1 MSTTPEQ
8 AAYLPQS
15 AAAEFLHHS
24 PRTLEQW
31 RLIGYGPPFFKV
43 GRRVLYSR
51 ADLEKFML
59 SNRRTSTSDTGRTA

>member
-1 MSTTPEQ
+1 MSTTEQ

-31 RLIGYGPPFFKV
+31 RLTGYGPAFYKV
-43 GRRVLYSR
+43 GRRVLYAV
-51 ADLEKFML
+51 ADLEKFIAA
-59 SNRRTSTSDTGRTA
+59 SRRTSTSDTGRTA